1 MKKRK
6 GWHLALILA
15 VVALAVYNILP
26 TVFFYSQP
34 LDKKVADKEA
44 TALSIAMMNRVNQL
58 EDQSLQW
65 IGAFNDLIGIKPIDV
80 LPVKKNPQLI
90 ELHFSTKEDSAKF
103 KKFFPTAGQLIPF
116 YPSQL
121 TLSEQ
126 DPSLVRMHEEEPDA
140 HIVYVQRKIPI
151 AFDTSDPERYFS
163 FAQMYEPNGEPTKD
177 YLSILEDR
185 LFQFI
190 LCMAGPSDDAGYVMA
205 SLESVGSPRS
215 DEFLFLLSDN
225 INKIDQVFSGRAD
238 IAKRFYGRLMQ
249 GPIREKAKTTSA
261 LISAMTS
268 LKDRLQLQ
276 RISIDAKK
284 ADNDPAQHLVL
295 DAQIQ
300 NLKDKEDKLLKTI
313 SLIKAH
319 ESQFVNSPS
328 PWESQE
334 IEDAIWDSY
343 SHPVSPKNY
352 QLKLGNQDPLFDSVD
367 VDLVNQTF
375 TIKLKKEISSL
386 RAKFAADPALTE
398 KAGGLDQI
406 IYSRVAKIVRWTNE
420 ELTPVGDEYIVKL
433 KDLPNSTSFLALKLA
448 KIAKAQYDH
457 TKHMLLEM
465 WAPSSIDLRRET
477 YPIVSYK
484 EYEKLPEHKKNFQLI
499 LYAPSIDSKNPV
511 QGFKANSIYVIA
523 KDLGKI
529 SRKFQNDPYST
540 EAKALH
546 EDLESLAKIL
556 RSNGFSGYPG
566 STYPLPASYADDY
579 IFESSDFFLP
589 LLQATREDFK
599 VHGTKKWA
607 ILELSD
613 LKERILT
620 LNRIETEEH
629 QDLLKWKEEYRSA
642 ISDPTGRHR
651 FEIPKPTTNVLLNNL
666 KLSTK
671 KYFRGDERKILHWGL
686 DLKGG
691 KTVQVALKDTN
702 GKIVT
707 NESDIKQGINELYN
721 RVNKMGV
728 SDVSIRQE
736 GANISLDFP
745 GADNISAAE
754 LVKASSMSFHIVN
767 EKFSQ
772 QNSSISREVN
782 QFLTEVW
789 NEAIVTGKKDLEEIN
804 QIAFSHLYGDS
815 LSSDAPAPRSEA
827 AKVLLE
833 NGLALM
839 DPNNPDI
846 TSEFDDKVSRISLY
860 RGDNLSNWHG
870 QLHPLLITFKNVA
883 LEGSNLENVHASYDP
898 TRGNFIVFEIKGSQ
912 TTPNG
917 LRIHPRSVLYTWT
930 SVFAKDRVAGTPYE
944 MYSNGSG
951 WRMAVILNG
960 YVVSAPVLE
969 EPIRNSGS
977 ISGQFSQAE
986 INRLVADLKAGSLT
1000 FTPQILSET
1009 SVSPELGMKERV
1021 QSITATIIALLGVI
1035 VMMVGYYRFG
1045 GVVASVAVLF
1055 NLVII
1060 WATLQNIGATVT
1072 IAMLAGVILTLG
1084 MAVDANVLVF
1094 ERIREEFEKTKKLQ
1108 VAINT
1113 GYQKAYSAIIDS
1125 NLTTIIAALV
1135 LLNFDSGPIK
1145 GFAVSLIVGIIS
1157 SMFTALF
1164 MTKYFFSVWVQGK
1177 STKKLTM
1184 ANWIKAHN
1192 WNFLKFTKAAVI
1204 TSILLV
1210 IGGVSLL
1217 IKDRKTILGMDF
1229 TGGYA
1234 VTIELSQDSQ
1244 SNYKQEIEQALVK
1257 AGALPREFSVRQLG
1271 APNQLR
1277 IFFSVSM
1284 NEVSRPFSDMP
1295 VEVLLGPGKHYAY
1308 ESNPRLVWLV
1318 DGLKNA
1324 GLTLTDKSLTG
1335 LDQNFKSISGQ
1346 MSSAM
1351 RNNAIYG
1358 LFLALFAI
1366 LIYITI
1372 RFEFTYALSSTL
1384 GLAVDVLVT
1393 LGILGFLHAMGVPV
1407 QIDLNTI
1414 AALMTIVGYSL
1425 NDTIIVFDRIR
1436 EDIKTM
1442 KRRPMK
1448 IVVNE
1453 ALNLTLSRTL
1463 MTSLTTLFVLLAL
1476 VFFGGSS
1483 IFGFSLVMA
1492 IGIVVGTLST
1502 FFIASP
1508 LLILFQ
1514 KTFQGKSHNDVV
1526 LGGHS

>member
-1 MKKRK
+1 MKKRR

-26 TVFFYSQP
+26 TIFFYSQP
-34 LDKKVADKEA
+34 LNRKITEKEA
-44 TALSIAMMNRVNQL
+44 NEISVSMMKRINGL
-58 EDQSLQW
+58 ETQSLQW
-65 IGAFNDLIGIKPIDV
+65 IEAFNSLIGVKPIDV
-80 LPVKKNPQLI
+80 RSVKKNPQLI
-90 ELHFSTKEDSAKF
+90 ELHFSTQEDCSKF
-103 KKFFPTAGQLIPF
+103 KKHFPSAGQLIPF

-126 DPSLVRMHEEEPDA
+126 DPSAIRMNEEEPDA

-151 AFDTSDPERYFS
+151 AFETSEPSRYFS
-163 FAQMYEPNGEPTKD
+163 FAEMYEASGEPTQE
-177 YLSILEDR
+177 YLSIIEDR
-185 LFQFI
+185 LFQFA
-190 LCMAGPSDDAGYVMA
+190 LCMGGPSDEAGYIMD
-205 SLESVGSPRS
+205 SLESLGTPRS
-215 DEFLFLLSDN
+215 DEFLLILSN
-225 INKIDQVFSGRAD
+225 EINAIDQVFFSRPE
-238 IAKRFYGRLMQ
+238 ISNRFYSRLMQ
-249 GPIREKAKTTSA
+249 GPIREKGKATAA
-261 LISAMTS
+261 LISAFTS
-268 LKDRLQLQ
+268 LKDRLQMQ
-276 RISIDAKK
+276 RVSIDAKK
-284 ADNDPAQHLVL
+284 AGNDPTQLAIL
-295 DAQIQ
+295 DDQIQ
-300 NLKDKEDKLLKTI
+300 SLKDKEDKLLKTI
-313 SLIKAH
+313 SLVKTH
-319 ESQFVNSPS
+319 EAQFVTSPS

-334 IEDAIWDSY
+334 IEDAIWDSFN
-343 SHPVSPKNY
+343 HPVSPKNY
-352 QLKLGNQDPLFDSVD
+352 QLKLGNQDPLFNSID
-367 VDLVNQTF
+367 VDLVKQTF
-375 TIKLKKEISSL
+375 TIRLKKDISL
-386 RAKFAADPALTE
+386 LKNKFANDPAFRD
-398 KAGGLDQI
+398 KVDGLDRM
-406 IYSRVAKIVRWTNE
+406 IYAKVAKIVRWTSE
-420 ELTPVGDEYIVKL
+420 ELTPVDDEYVIKL
-433 KDLPNSTSFLALKLA
+433 KDLPHSSSFIALKLA

-457 TKHMLLEM
+457 TKHMLSEV
-465 WAPSSIDLRRET
+465 WAPSSIDLKRES
-477 YPIVSYK
+477 YPIVSYQD
-484 EYEKLPEHKKNFQLI
+484 YEKLPEHKKNFQLV
-499 LYAPSIDSKNPV
+499 LYAPSIDSKNPI
-511 QGFKANSIYVIA
+511 QGFKANSLYVIA
-523 KDLGKI
+523 KDLGRI
-529 SRKFQNDPYST
+529 SRKFQSDPYSK
-540 EAKALH
+540 EARAVQ
-546 EDLESLAKIL
+546 EDFESLAKIL
-556 RSNGFSGYPG
+556 RSSGFSGYPG
-566 STYPLPASYADDY
+566 TTYPLPSSYSDDY

-589 LLQATREDFK
+589 LLQATRENFK

-613 LKERILT
+613 VKERILS

-629 QDLLKWKEEYRSA
+629 QDLLKWKEEYRA
-642 ISDPTGRHR
+642 ALADPTGQHR
-651 FEIPKPTTNVLLNNL
+651 FDIPKPTTNVLLNNL

-691 KTVQVALKDTN
+691 KTVQVALKDAN

-772 QNSSISREVN
+772 QNHSIAREVN
-782 QFLTEVW
+782 QFLNEVW
-789 NEAIVTGKKDLEEIN
+789 NEAIVTGKKDIEDIN
-804 QIAFSHLYGDS
+804 QIAFSHLYGNSLTSDS
-815 LSSDAPAPRSEA
+815 PSPRSEA
-827 AKVLLE
+827 AKTLLE
-833 NGLALM
+833 NGLELM
-839 DPNNPDI
+839 NPNNPDV
-846 TSEFDDKVSRISLY
+846 SSDFNDKVSRISIY
-860 RGDNLSNWHG
+860 RGDNLSDWHG
-870 QLHPLLITFKNVA
+870 QLHPLLITFRNVA

-912 TTPNG
+912 TMPSG
-917 LRIHPRSVLYTWT
+917 VRIHPRTVLYSWT
-930 SVFAKDRVAGTPYE
+930 SVFAKDRIAKTPYE
-944 MYSNGSG
+944 MFSNGAG
-951 WRMAVILNG
+951 WRMAVVLNG

-986 INRLVADLKAGSLT
+986 INRMVADLKAGSLT

-1009 SVSPELGMKERV
+1009 TVSPELGMKERV
-1021 QSITATIIALLGVI
+1021 QSITATIIALIGVI

-1045 GVVASVAVLF
+1045 GVVASIAVLF

-1094 ERIREEFEKTKKLQ
+1094 ERMREEFEKTKKLQ
-1108 VAINT
+1108 IAIST

-1125 NLTTIIAALV
+1125 NITTIIAALV

-1177 STKKLTM
+1177 KARKLTM
-1184 ANWIKAHN
+1184 ANWIRAQN
-1192 WNFLKFTKAAVI
+1192 WNFLKYGKVAMI
-1204 TSILLV
+1204 TSLILIV
-1210 IGGVSLL
+1210 GGVALL

-1234 VTIELSQDSQ
+1234 VTIELSQDNEL
-1244 SNYKQEIEQALVK
+1244 NYKQEIETALVK

-1271 APNQLR
+1271 APNHLR
-1277 IFFSVSM
+1277 IFFSISM
-1284 NEVSRPFSDMP
+1284 NEASRPFYDMP
-1295 VEVLLGPGKHYAY
+1295 LEVLIGPNKHYDY

-1318 DGLKNA
+1318 KALQSDS
-1324 GLTLTDKSLTG
+1324 LTLSEKSLNS

-1346 MSSAM
+1346 MSNSM

-1372 RFEFTYALSSTL
+1372 RFEFTYALSSTI
-1384 GLAVDVLVT
+1384 GLAFDVLIT
-1393 LGILGFLHAMGVPV
+1393 LGIIGVLHSLGVPL

-1436 EDIKTM
+1436 EDIKVT
-1442 KRRPMK
+1442 KKRPMK
-1448 IVVNE
+1448 VVVNE

-1492 IGIVVGTLST
+1492 IGIIIGTLST
-1502 FFIASP
+1502 FFIAST

-1514 KTFQGKSHNDVV
+1514 KFSHGRSHDIE
-1526 LGGHS
+1526 LKDHS